1 MRPVA
6 LLISGLFHPLF
17 LPSFLAILA
26 FQLDHPDA
34 LVYNS
39 EVRIYVLLQIFV
51 LGTLLPL
58 LAVAMLIWTKRVSD
72 VMVSER
78 QQRQLPYLINALCL
92 AILYFNLR
100 QLGLAEFIN
109 GAIAGA
115 LIAVLLAY
123 VINLRWK
130 ISAHAIGMGGGIG
143 MILALVNEWQLWPL
157 PILGIWTLLA
167 GLVGTSRLVL
177 DAHTPAQV
185 YAGYGIGLLS
195 LYICLAF

>member
-6 LLISGLFHPLF
+6 LFISGLFHPLF

-100 QLGLAEFIN
+100 QLGLAEFIH

>member
-26 FQLDHPDA
+26 FQLGHPDA

-100 QLGLAEFIN
+100 QLGLAEFIH

>member
-26 FQLDHPDA
+26 FQLGHPDA

-39 EVRIYVLLQIFV
+39 ELRIYVLLQIFV

-100 QLGLAEFIN
+100 QLGLAEFIH

>member
-26 FQLDHPDA
+26 FQLGHPDA

-100 QLGLAEFIN
+100 QLGLAEFIH
-109 GAIAGA
+109 GVIAGA

-123 VINLRWK
+123 GINLRWK

>member
-39 EVRIYVLLQIFV
+39 ELRIYVLLQIFV

-100 QLGLAEFIN
+100 QLGLAEFIH

>member
-100 QLGLAEFIN
+100 QLGLAEFIH